1 MRTFK
6 IFLLFSVFILGCS
19 ERSTDQITNS
29 HINIEPT
36 EIKGDLSGVLSKD
49 KSPYIVID
57 TIFVSGINT
66 LTIEN
71 GVELRF
77 TDSSMFVIYGKVM
90 AVGDLDNLILFTA
103 YSGKWKGIKVY
114 NSNQNSL
121 FQFCIFEKM
130 FVDLQDSS
138 QFGGLEI
145 NSSTATIQ
153 NCVFRYNSSTHG
165 GGLSLLYDSSLVSNN
180 IFRENEGVA
189 FGGAMLALQSSARII
204 NNTFF
209 ENFSTNY
216 GGGLVLV
223 DPVYMDIQ
231 NNIFY
236 QNSSGSGDQR
246 IALWTGDSSGFSQ
259 RYNFLLIGSDNPLFV
274 TNNDLHLQSRSIC
287 IDAGNPDVS
296 FNDVDSSRN
305 DQGAYGGPLGS
316 W

>member
-1 MRTFK
+1 MRIFK
-6 IFLLFSVFILGCS
+6 VFLLFLIFILGCS
-19 ERSTDQITNS
+19 ERSSDQITNS
-29 HINIEPT
+29 IINIDPT
-36 EIKGDLSGVLSKD
+36 EITGNLSGVLSKD
-49 KSPYIVID
+49 KSPYKVID

-66 LTIEN
+66 LKIEN

-77 TDSSMFVIYGKVM
+77 TDSSMFVIYGKVI

-121 FQFCIFEKM
+121 FRFCIFEKM

-145 NSSTATIQ
+145 NSSIATIQ
-153 NCVFRYNSSTHG
+153 NCVFRYNSSTQG
-165 GGLSLLYDSSLVSNN
+165 GGLSLLYDSSLVTNN

-189 FGGAMLALQSSARII
+189 FGGAVLALESSARII

-209 ENFSTNY
+209 KNFSSNV
-216 GGGLVLV
+216 GGGLVLY
-223 DPVYMDIQ
+223 DPAAVDIQ
-231 NNIFY
+231 NNIFF
-236 QNSSGSGDQR
+236 QNSGTTGDPR
-246 IALWTGDSSGFSQ
+246 IWLASGDSSGFSQ
-259 RYNFLLIGSDNPLFV
+259 RYNFLPIGSDNPLFV
-274 TNNDLHLQSRSIC
+274 TNNDLHLQSGSIC

-305 DQGAYGGPLGS
+305 DQGAYGGPLGN